1 METREYYIYL
11 HITLTTNKV
20 FYIGKGK
27 KDRYISKQNRNKYW
41 LNTVNKYG
49 YYPLIYKDNLTEK
62 EAFELEKEL
71 IIFYS
76 TITKLTNLTNG
87 GEGTSGYKYTEE
99 QKKNCVDR
107 FYRVLKENGHPFR
120 NNKTYTIQ
128 NNITNEIFMGT
139 IDEIAEKLNLK
150 RATIN
155 VLVRG
160 KIKSSN
166 NWHIKGNDNF
176 KKLPKDST
184 IFTFINHKTSDKF
197 TGNRTEF
204 KKYSGEPSGNIY
216 CIVNQNRC
224 INNWTLEGV
233 KPKVRGEAVRGENN
247 SMFGKIGKQSSR
259 SDKNKYNFINI
270 DGTQEYCT
278 RYELSEKYNVLL
290 KGISKIFSKEKRSY
304 MGWNI

>member
-87 GEGTSGYKYTEE
+87 GEGISGYKYTEE
-99 QKKNCVDR
+99 QKKNCVNT
-107 FYRVLKENGHPFR
+107 FYRLMRERGAIKKDKNIYSII
-120 NNKTYTIQ
+120 NKK
-128 NNITNEIFMGT
+128 TNEIFNGNL
-139 IDEIAEKLNLK
+139 DEIENKINK
-150 RATIN
+150 SRATCQL
-155 VLVRG
+155 LVKD
-160 KIKSSN
+160 KIKESN
-166 NWHIKGNDNF
+166 NWCLKKNISF

-184 IFTFINHKTSDKF
+184 IFTFINHKTNDKF

-233 KPKVRGEAVRGENN
+233 KPKVRGEAVRGKNN
-247 SMFGKIGKQSSR
+247 SMFGKTGKQSSR
-259 SDKNKYNFINI
+259 ADKNKYNFINI

>member
-11 HITLTTNKV
+11 HITLSTNKV

-27 KDRYISKQNRNKYW
+27 GNRYKSKQNRNKYW

-76 TITKLTNLTNG
+76 TITNLTNLTDG

-120 NNKTYTIQ
+120 NNKIYTIQ
-128 NNITNEIFMGT
+128 NNITNEIFTGT

-166 NWHIKGNDNF
+166 NWHMKGNENF

-184 IFTFINHKTSDKF
+184 IFTFINHKTNDSF
-197 TGNRTEF
+197 TGNRSEF

-216 CIVNQNRC
+216 CIVKQNKC
-224 INNWTLEGV
+224 INNWTLDGI
-233 KPKVRGEAVRGENN
+233 KPKIKGEAVKGENN
-247 SMFGKIGKQSSR
+247 PMFGKTGKQSSR
-259 SDKNKYNFINI
+259 ADKNKYKFINI

-278 RYELSEKYNVLL
+278 RYELSEKYNISL
-290 KGISKIFSKEKRSY
+290 KGICKIFSKEKRSY